1 MGLFGTLG
9 GLIKEAGGWVKEKC
23 ESVKNFFFGQSR
35 RTASE
40 TSKQDAYDEE
50 LATLA
55 ETKRINKILSDFS
68 LKLADCADEL
78 EDNVIKESSQYFDA
92 LIDELEKNNDKF
104 NINILRIKRNKINI
118 ERKIKG
124 SFKKL
129 LSKRVSIDDP
139 ECLNILK
146 LDAGKEKR
154 NKMNNFGNKVLREAA
169 YNLCL
174 DIKESLLDQ
183 QEYIESCIDD
193 KVEEF
198 IVMQEELISK
208 LEQIEDAY
216 KDGKEKIDEEKNNIL
231 LKLAICELAIS
242 NLEE

>member
-1 MGLFGTLG
+1 MGIFGR
-9 GLIKEAGGWVKEKC
+9 IGGWVKEKWDN
-23 ESVKNFFFGQSR
+23 VKKIFTGQSND
-35 RTASE
+35 TASQ
-40 TSKQDAYDEE
+40 TSKQDSYDKDI
-50 LATLA
+50 ATIT
-55 ETKRINKILSDFS
+55 ETKRLNKILSDFS
-68 LKLADCADEL
+68 LKLSDCADEL
-78 EDNVIKESSQYFDA
+78 ENNAIKESSQYFDM
-92 LIDELEKNNDKF
+92 LIEELEKNNNKF

>member
-1 MGLFGTLG
+1 MGIFGR
-9 GLIKEAGGWVKEKC
+9 IGGWVKEKWDN
-23 ESVKNFFFGQSR
+23 VKKIFTGQSND
-35 RTASE
+35 TASQ
-40 TSKQDAYDEE
+40 TSKQDSYDKDF
-50 LATLA
+50 ATIT
-55 ETKRINKILSDFS
+55 ETKRLNKILSDFS
-68 LKLADCADEL
+68 LKLSDCADEL
-78 EDNVIKESSQYFDA
+78 ENNAIKESSQYFDM
-92 LIDELEKNNDKF
+92 LIEELEKNNNKF